1 MTTTKQGYTHNLLLI
16 SENQLSLKSLSGFT
30 ESQGYQFKGVD
41 GCESALELIRRS
53 NFDLIVLMI
62 GDSPSN
68 WNALFDFVR
77 EKRNQL
83 PIIAL
88 CNASLFGEFSNR
100 LNHPNIYPLVA
111 PYNPVEL
118 DKTIKEVLNQRR
130 IQFEVN
136 TLQERIKQSEK
147 MHRFLVN
154 NSPDIIYILNERG
167 EINFIN
173 DRVEKLLNISKEE
186 LIGKHFSTLMSE
198 EECKQH
204 PYVFNERR
212 AIKRV
217 EQRSELHLR
226 KRLYLNGEDKTTSL
240 SIPFEI
246 SAMGIHEI
254 DRRSS
259 KPQFRGTY
267 GIARDITDRKQAE
280 SLMRFQAYHDLLTGL
295 PNRTLFRD
303 RLSLAISHSKRSGS
317 KVAVMFVDL
326 DRFKII
332 NDSLGHTIGDQLIQ
346 AVARRTSEILREGD
360 TLSRFGGDEFTL
372 LLPNIRSQEDA
383 VIIAKKVLHELKQP
397 FFIENHEL
405 HVSGSIGIAL
415 YPDHGEKIEQLIQ
428 NADIAMYHIKGHGKN
443 GYQFFNEKMNQSYTE
458 RLNTEQDLRQCIEGG
473 QLFLE
478 YQPIYNVQTSG
489 VYALEAYVRW
499 NHPKRGILSP
509 AQFLNVAEETGIIV
523 ELGDWVINR
532 VCADLQEWA
541 NPILTIAVNFSPKQV
556 EHADFENMLMSAVK
570 AHNVSPNQI
579 ELEITEEL
587 LMTDLNLIT
596 TKLKRLS
603 RLGFSISVDDFGT
616 GYSSLSCLHKLP
628 INTIKLHES
637 FLRHISNQY
646 QSGDACI
653 VSAITAMA
661 SGLNLNLVA
670 EGVETQQQK
679 EYLMK
684 LGCNT
689 MQGHLFQGPVSSQ
702 EARKIV
708 VAPVLTE

>member
-1 MTTTKQGYTHNLLLI
+1 MTTTKPGHSHNLLLI
-16 SENQLSLKSLSGFT
+16 SENSPSLQSLGDFI
-30 ESQGYQFKGVD
+30 EAQGYPFRSVESCD
-41 GCESALELIRRS
+41 GALDAIRRS
-53 NFDLIVLMI
+53 NFDLIVLRV
-62 GDSPSN
+62 GPAPAL
-68 WNALFDFVR
+68 WNPLFDFVR

-88 CNASLFGEFSNR
+88 CDAGLFGELSNR

-111 PYNPVEL
+111 PYNPLEL
-118 DKTIKEVLNQRR
+118 EKTIKEVLNQRR
-130 IQFEVN
+130 IQFEVS

-173 DRVEKLLNISKEE
+173 DRVEKLLNVSKEE
-186 LIGKHFSTLMSE
+186 LIGKHFSNLMSE

-212 AIKRV
+212 AVKRV

-226 KRLYLNGEDKTTSL
+226 KRLYLNGQDKSTSL
-240 SIPFEI
+240 SMPFEI
-246 SAMGIHEI
+246 SAMGIYEI
-254 DRRSS
+254 DRRNS

-303 RLSLAISHSKRSGS
+303 RLSLAISHSKRNGS

-326 DRFKII
+326 DRFKLI
-332 NDSLGHTIGDQLIQ
+332 NDSLGHSVGDQLIQ
-346 AVARRTSEILREGD
+346 AVARRCSEILREGD

-372 LLPNIRSQEDA
+372 LLPNIRNQDDA
-383 VIIAKKVLHELKQP
+383 VIIAKKILHELKQP
-397 FFIENHEL
+397 FFIEKHEL
-405 HVSGSIGIAL
+405 YVSGSIGIAL
-415 YPDHGEKIEQLIQ
+415 YPDHGEQIEQLIQ

-443 GYQFFNEKMNQSYTE
+443 GYQFFNEKMNQSYAE
-458 RLNTEQDLRQCIEGG
+458 RLHTEQDLRQCVEGE

-499 NHPKRGILSP
+499 DHPQRGVLTP
-509 AQFLNVAEETGIIV
+509 AQFLSVAEETGIIV
-523 ELGDWVINR
+523 EVGSWVMNR
-532 VCADLQEWA
+532 VCADLEEWA
-541 NPILTIAVNFSPKQV
+541 NPILKIAVNFSPRQV
-556 EHADFENMLMSAVK
+556 EHAEFENMLMSAVK

-596 TKLKRLS
+596 TKLKRLN

-616 GYSSLSCLHKLP
+616 GYSSLSCLHQLP

-637 FLRHISNQY
+637 FLRHISDQY

-653 VSAITAMA
+653 VSAISAMA

-679 EYLMK
+679 DYLVNM
-684 LGCNT
+684 GCNT
-689 MQGHLFQGPVSSQ
+689 MQGHLFQVPVSSA

-708 VAPVLTE
+708 VAPVLTD

>member
-415 YPDHGEKIEQLIQ
+415 YPDHGEQIEQLIQ